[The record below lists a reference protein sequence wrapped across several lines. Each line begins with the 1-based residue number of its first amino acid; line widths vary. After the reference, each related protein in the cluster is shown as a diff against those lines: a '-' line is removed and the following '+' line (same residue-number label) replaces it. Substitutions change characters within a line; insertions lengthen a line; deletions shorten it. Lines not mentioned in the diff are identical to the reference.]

1 MLYSSNVRNFLRL
14 LCLASLSLLL
24 VSCAQKTYEFW
35 RQVPIQLARVSQQ
48 ESYRQTFTIST
59 PEIESIRDISKK
71 NNALDQRM
79 DRIFIHMLGSVNW
92 QYLKNHYG
100 IQSIRNELMDGK
112 IHMEGLIN
120 FNVYLDH
127 FVGDEVGHMVIEG
140 SGRFFAIRD
149 KTNAILMSGDFKVF
163 PQRYTLSQLEQ
174 GCFPLDVNLYT
185 TRIPG
190 ETTFYQESVVR
201 YDIIMNLDRKDQDTY
216 SIDYDSEH
224 MTYLDMNDDGV
235 YDPTSELI
243 ASMVMNNKHR
253 HVKLFDLSGRHL
265 IKNTYELTAAEESD
279 ISRDEEYNSR
289 QCVTR

>member
-1 MLYSSNVRNFLRL
+1 MLYSPNVKKIFRL
-14 LCLASLSLLL
+14 LCLAGLSLLL
-24 VSCAQKTYEFW
+24 ASCAKQSYEFW

-59 PEIESIRDISKK
+59 PEIKSIRDDTKR

-100 IQSIRNELMDGK
+100 IQSIRNELMNGK

-120 FNVYLDH
+120 FNVYLDQ
-127 FVGDEVGHMVIEG
+127 FVGDDVGHLVIEG

-149 KTNAILMSGDFKVF
+149 KTRAILMSGDFTIL
-163 PQRYTLSQLEQ
+163 PQRYALSELAQ
-174 GCFPLDVNLYT
+174 GCLPLDIILYT

-201 YDIIMNLDRKDQDTY
+201 YDLIMNLDRKEQDTY
-216 SIDYDSEH
+216 SIDYDSRH
-224 MTYLDMNDDGV
+224 LAYLDMNEDGI
-235 YDPTSELI
+235 YDAKTELI
-243 ASMVMNNKHR
+243 ASMMLNDRHR

-279 ISRDEEYNSR
+279 IASDEEDNHR
-289 QCVTR
+289 QCVSR